1 MIRLPKTAVWAL
13 TIFLAGAFVLVG
25 ISKLGGPSAIRWA
38 VRFAHWG
45 YPAQSQ
51 YLIGVFEILGGFGV
65 LIPRWRRAAAA
76 ILACVMVGALCTHAI
91 HGELPRVFPTLVLGA
106 LAFLLMVVSAPSAKR
121 RTSAASRD
129 KP

>member
-45 YPAQSQ
+45 YPAQAQ
-51 YLIGVFEILGGFGV
+51 YLTGVFEILGGIGV
-65 LIPRWRRAAAA
+65 LFPRWRRAAAA
-76 ILACVMVGALCTHAI
+76 ILACIMIGALCTHAI
-91 HGELPRVFPTLVLGA
+91 HGELPRVVPPLVLGV
-106 LAFLLMVVSAPSAKR
+106 LAFLLMVVSAPSARKTS
-121 RTSAASRD
+121 RT
-129 KP
+129 